1 MKGPHIWIVPSCV
14 LVASEGGGGVSS
26 ERDSPLKL
34 TPTKYSFRYDTG
46 SEKNLLS
53 HLSTGTAF
61 GALPL
66 DGQTSHV
73 YTSGTLK
80 VVTDIGF

>member
-14 LVASEGGGGVSS
+14 LVARRGGGVSS

-73 YTSGTLK
+73 YASGTLK